1 MKVTDIFSISS
12 SALEAHRKRMNTIA
26 SNLANIH
33 TTRTEEGGPYKR
45 KDVIFSPSPMEG
57 TDGEVASGVEVS
69 GIYVDPSPPNVIYE
83 PGHPD
88 ADENGFVAMP
98 AINSIEEMVNMMTAV
113 RAYEANVTVFNISKS
128 MILKALE
135 IGR

>member
-1 MKVTDIFSISS
+1 MKNFNVLSISS
-12 SALEAHRKRMNTIA
+12 TALEAQRKRMNAIA
-26 SNLANIH
+26 SNMANVH

-45 KDVIFSPSPMEG
+45 KDVIFEPAAVGESP
-57 TDGEVASGVEVS
+57 TADEVGVRVSEV
-69 GIYVDPSPPNVIYE
+69 YEDPSPPQIVHE

-88 ADENGFVAMP
+88 ADDNGFVAMP
-98 AINSIEEMVNMMTAV
+98 AINAIEEMVNMMTAV
-113 RAYEANVTVFNISKS
+113 RSYEANVTVFNMTKS